1 MGELGGGQPPDLR
14 LPVQLLEG
22 VPFRRLARCSS
33 RVSTE
38 STRVKDRE
46 AQPGSGVATSRRAR
60 GGLARAPFELP
71 PDQAR
76 ALALISA
83 AGIPDAQLAT
93 RLGMAIP
100 AAARVRAALLRRRLV
115 HLVPAG
121 PAGAD
126 SRLVPTARGLL
137 GLGWL
142 EQLPTALPP
151 TLFDP
156 VGPLPDGPF
165 RVVDAISRSA
175 RSAAARPGAGRGA
188 SRYRP
193 PHEHREFTADFE
205 TDREE
210 IFQRGLINVTLGTG
224 LFGCAA
230 LIGILQQSERAVLVS
245 LGVGGFLAVVF
256 FLRASAVLFRP
267 TRAQAGIMSRWR
279 TLTAALRSTLRRPQ
293 PPSGRALG

>member
-1 MGELGGGQPPDLR
+1 M
-14 LPVQLLEG
+14 LEG
-22 VPFRRLARCSS
+22 VPFRRLTRCSS
-33 RVSTE
+33 QVITE

-46 AQPGSGVATSRRAR
+46 TPPGSGVATSRRAR
-60 GGLARAPFELP
+60 RGGAQAPFELP
-71 PDQAR
+71 PEQAM
-76 ALALISA
+76 ALVLISA
-83 AGIPDAQLAT
+83 AGIPDAQLAA
-93 RLGMAIP
+93 RFGMAIP

-137 GLGWL
+137 GLRWL
-142 EQLPTALPP
+142 EQLSTALPP

-156 VGPLPDGPF
+156 VDPLPDGPF
-165 RVVDAISRSA
+165 RVVDGISMPE
-175 RSAAARPGAGRGA
+175 RSAANRPGVGRRV
-188 SRYRP
+188 SRDRP
-193 PHEHREFTADFE
+193 PNQHREFTADFE

-224 LFGCAA
+224 LFGGAA

-267 TRAQAGIMSRWR
+267 TRAQPWIMSSWR
-279 TLTAALRSTLRRPQ
+279 PLTAALRSTRRRPQ